1 MWLQPSF
8 FSVAVLQFGH
18 RFVFAASHRRF
29 PRSFLIV
36 LSSSS
41 LAAAPPRFLFP
52 LFNDIAASLALLTC
66 PCTALVHSAQSE
78 HGQGA
83 WGSDLH
89 CQQKVWP
96 AVQDA
101 LARSGSIVR
110 SLQVEPLRFT
120 TQAQSWPGQKAR
132 SSASPTNAATRICC
146 HLSYDIAGPSSDA
159 SSNKFFGIASSTRSG
174 HSKAAHTTCAPP
186 PSRIWTRR

>member
-1 MWLQPSF
+1 M
-8 FSVAVLQFGH
+8 
-18 RFVFAASHRRF
+18 
-29 PRSFLIV
+29 IV

-120 TQAQSWPGQKAR
+120 TQVQEQIRKREADMKLQLGLMKN
-132 SSASPTNAATRICC
+132 T
-146 HLSYDIAGPSSDA
+146 IAFALYVDETY
-159 SSNKFFGIASSTRSG
+159 ILQV
-174 HSKAAHTTCAPP
+174 APP
-186 PSRIWTRR
+186 AHALDTRPRTTRASATVTSRTRWCSGARTKNWIMCHSQKVCGQRPAM